1 MGLQELYRAGS
12 ALVVNGSMIA
22 SAAAVALV
30 ATPGAYAA
38 QPQHLAAAPA
48 RGVMTM
54 DVAGIRLGMSK
65 QAAQAAAATASY
77 RCETFGGM
85 SSFEEKVQ
93 LLVLQRRGERV
104 PAFAP
109 SSGTMQLNCTGPNG
123 ETMRVD
129 FAQLRGGDVVHDIL
143 LRVDAQR
150 VDQAAMG
157 RQVAAKYGPPSISDA
172 KVSAWCDPGQ
182 RCSTFL
188 PGSETP
194 YPRLA
199 VEMQDGMHIA
209 AWRGTA
215 ARRADEAAVLAEA
228 ARRAPA
234 RDRAAF

>member
-12 ALVVNGSMIA
+12 ALVVNGSVVA
-22 SAAAVALV
+22 LAAVLALLS
-30 ATPGAYAA
+30 TGISLAA
-38 QPQHLAAAPA
+38 QPQRSVAAPA
-48 RGVMTM
+48 RGVMAM

-65 QAAQAAAATASY
+65 EAAQAAAAAASY

-104 PAFAP
+104 PAFGP
-109 SSGTMQLNCTGPNG
+109 SSGTMQLNCKGPNG
-123 ETMRVD
+123 EGMRVD
-129 FAQLRGGDVVHDIL
+129 FAQVRAGDVVHDIL

-150 VDQAAMG
+150 VDQAAMR
-157 RQVAAKYGPPSISDA
+157 RQVAAKYGPPSIGEA
-172 KVSAWCDPGQ
+172 TVSAWCDPGQ